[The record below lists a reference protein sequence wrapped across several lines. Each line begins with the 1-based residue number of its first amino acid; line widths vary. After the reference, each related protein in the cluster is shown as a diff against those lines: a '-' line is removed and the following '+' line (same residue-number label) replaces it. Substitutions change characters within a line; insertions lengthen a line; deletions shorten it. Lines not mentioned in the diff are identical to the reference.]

1 MKQSEKINKDIEANK
16 KLQAEVSETLLSL
29 QAKYTAMQVEVGDKL
44 LTNKNTSTKEL
55 DELKAEVDRQSLTSQ
70 AYARRI
76 TLLKGDL
83 AQAIELEK
91 QEAVRR
97 LEDKAIEIHRD
108 AIKQIYALYQ
118 NAGKLVDLDHEYSRL
133 AGGFSR
139 GMGLYMGIP
148 TADVLF
154 KTDAWL
160 YQASQGNKDMQAILQ
175 EVGVPTYLE
184 REKARA
190 KARKGK

>member
-55 DELKAEVDRQSLTSQ
+55 DELKDELDRQSLTSQ

-76 TLLKGDL
+76 TILQEEL
-83 AQAIELEK
+83 AQALEDEKRIELEDLRD
-91 QEAVRR
+91 QAVKANKETVR
-97 LEDKAIEIHRD
+97 L
-108 AIKQIYALYQ
+108 IYALYQ
-118 NAGKLVDLDHEYSRL
+118 TSVKLVGLEREYARK
-133 AGGFSR
+133 GGGYR
-139 GMGLYMGIP
+139 GRGLYMGIP
-148 TADVLF
+148 NSDVLN

-160 YQASQGNKDMQAILQ
+160 YQASQGNKDMQAILD
-175 EVGVPTYLE
+175 EESVPSYSE
-184 REKARA
+184 RQRARS
-190 KARKGK
+190 ARKGK